1 MKTSMTTSPTI
12 QGRMTAKMTEEDAKS
27 KLFMGIDW
35 GMGPDQTVVVEVPE
49 GGAPPILHDFD
60 YTSLELRVAAAL
72 GVPEVLLK
80 PKKEVLD
87 DFNEKL
93 TDAIYKMKMEHRF
106 RRQFTPVEQ
115 VPPQCVAK
123 EELKDE
129 PKD

>member
-1 MKTSMTTSPTI
+1 MGI
-12 QGRMTAKMTEEDAKS
+12 DR
-27 KLFMGIDW
+27 GIDW

-80 PKKEVLD
+80 PSKEVLD
-87 DFNEKL
+87 EFNERL
-93 TDAIYKMKMEHRF
+93 TDALYKQKMEHRF
-106 RRQFTPVEQ
+106 RRQYTPVEQ
-115 VPPQCVAK
+115 VPPQTTDK
-123 EELKDE
+123 EELEDE